1 MLLAGL
7 LLAGCASQ
15 PPRLEDRHLLAHVEL
30 DDGAA
35 RIYYRDLPRATAST
49 LLGEVAD
56 VRSQLTGELGFTP
69 PRAELVVYPS
79 EGDAKSVR
87 ETRCELTRD
96 SAGRGRWVI
105 VFAYPLED
113 DRSSLLGT
121 TGHEMAEAVVLLRV
135 TVIDPYLRWIHDG
148 VAELTEQRVLARCAR
163 RSALANL
170 RQARRF
176 LEERLAAGEEWA
188 DLGRWRQL
196 APWIVRSH
204 RFLGPNQANL
214 SLNDIPGAVARVRQA
229 KALDPELAGGLSEL
243 EAMLLRADGISQRG
257 WAPGEARGDDPDTRD
272 FLLYTLSFAV
282 WLEIE
287 RSTPGATR
295 AFLSALEARR
305 AAGDHVLSAAEGL
318 ALVREACPQLPP
330 VERYP
335 LARALAVLEAEEQ
348 RLRGAE

>member
-1 MLLAGL
+1 M
-7 LLAGCASQ
+7 
-15 PPRLEDRHLLAHVEL
+15 EDRHLLAHVEL
-30 DDGAA
+30 QDGAT
-35 RIYYRDLPRATAST
+35 RIYYHNLSRATASS

-56 VRSQLTGELGFTP
+56 VRSQLQGELGFPP
-69 PRAELVVYPS
+69 PRAELVVYPR
-79 EGDAKSVR
+79 EGKGGTVR
-87 ETRCELTRD
+87 ETRCDLTRD
-96 SAGRGRWVI
+96 ARGRWAI
-105 VFAYPLED
+105 VFAYPLDE

-148 VAELTEQRVLARCAR
+148 VAELVEQRVLARCAR
-163 RSALANL
+163 RAAVANL

-204 RFLGPNQANL
+204 RFLGANQANL
-214 SLNDIPGAVARVRQA
+214 SLSDIPGAVARVRQA
-229 KALDPELAGGLSEL
+229 KALDPSLAGGLSEL
-243 EAMLLRADGISQRG
+243 EAMLLRAEGISQRS

-272 FLLYTLSFAV
+272 FLLYTLSFAA

-305 AAGDHVLSAAEGL
+305 AEGDHVLSAAEGL
-318 ALVREACPQLPP
+318 ALLREVCPELPP
-330 VERYP
+330 IERYP
-335 LARALAVLEAEEQ
+335 LGRALEVLEAEEG
-348 RLRGAE
+348 RLGGQE